1 MYSEDSQWMLPHG
14 LRMLVLRNMLV
25 SFFLKK
31 KILGDVIRNK
41 LHIIIVL
48 ICIPLSS
55 TKAQLWIC
63 VYGLFESLLELL
75 MPLIFLFRSWC
86 FSYLE
91 DFINY
96 GYYLF

>member
-1 MYSEDSQWMLPHG
+1 MDAATWPKNAG
-14 LRMLVLRNMLV
+14 LVQHASIL
-25 SFFLKK
+25 FFKKK

-41 LHIIIVL
+41 LHVIIVL
-48 ICIPLSS
+48 ICIPLNS

-63 VYGLFESLLELL
+63 VYGLFEFLLELL